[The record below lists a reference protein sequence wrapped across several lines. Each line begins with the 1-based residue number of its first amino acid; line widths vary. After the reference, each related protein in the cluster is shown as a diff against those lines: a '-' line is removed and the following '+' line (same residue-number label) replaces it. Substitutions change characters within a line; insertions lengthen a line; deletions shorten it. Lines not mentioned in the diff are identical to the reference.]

1 MTNNRILTKF
11 QPNECQQKMN
21 FRTTRTMLTAKKM
34 NYLVLVHCATCGLHC
49 NASCAN
55 IQEFLLSTSL
65 SRSNMGEKTT
75 PEIHVLTRHKSH
87 LKKNIYLYHLVH
99 YICKCTYVSLHF
111 TCIRLIL
118 FKKPSMMYFSTKEY
132 DIMFSKTAC

>member
-11 QPNECQQKMN
+11 QPNECQQKIN
-21 FRTTRTMLTAKKM
+21 SRTTRTMLTAKKM
-34 NYLVLVHCATCGLHC
+34 NYLVLVHCVTCGLHC

-75 PEIHVLTRHKSH
+75 PEIHVLTRHKSG
-87 LKKNIYLYHLVH
+87 LKKKYTPYFLIQFPRKLFFFESKLMYCDRLSQ
-99 YICKCTYVSLHF
+99 YIQVRK
-111 TCIRLIL
+111 L
-118 FKKPSMMYFSTKEY
+118 FKGGNYSRKYGV
-132 DIMFSKTAC
+132 